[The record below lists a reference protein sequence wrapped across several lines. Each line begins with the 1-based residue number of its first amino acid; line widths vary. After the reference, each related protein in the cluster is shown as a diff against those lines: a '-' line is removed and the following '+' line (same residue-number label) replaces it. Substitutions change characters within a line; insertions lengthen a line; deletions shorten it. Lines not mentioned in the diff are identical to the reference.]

1 MAIAYIRFG
10 GAMGGGAPVLSPR
23 PDAVQVINTTSST
36 QATSAANASRGGY
49 ARISATGGVIRYAV
63 GPSPTAVG
71 DQGDWVLDGQTVD
84 IGPLNVGDRIAV
96 IDSIPPA

>member
-10 GAMGGGAPVLSPR
+10 GAMGGGAPVLSPK
-23 PDAVQVINTTSST
+23 PDAVQAFNTTSSS
-36 QATSAANASRGGY
+36 QATSVASRGGY
-49 ARISATGGVIRYAV
+49 ARISATGGAIRYAV
-63 GPSPTAVG
+63 GPSPAAVG

-96 IDSIPPA
+96 IDSIAPT